1 MLNIGLLGAGRIGQV
16 HARAILASPDAQVAA
31 VSDAYD
37 GAAQALAAK
46 TGGRV
51 ARNEEIFA
59 DPAIDAVIIG
69 TPTTT
74 HFDLIHKGRAS
85 DAPTQ
90 TGLSAIDLIKAI

>member
-74 HFDLIHKGRAS
+74 HFDLIHATRPRPRLTTSKARAVFS
-85 DAPTQ
+85 VT
-90 TGLSAIDLIKAI
+90 